1 VVPRLLLLLGARNWL
16 EDGLAWGSRALGSQM
31 VVTRNAHEFHHDRT
45 AWESGRLGR
54 LDLTRSDLLSVGKR
68 GKRRRFIGFGVSP

>member
-1 VVPRLLLLLGARNWL
+1 
-16 EDGLAWGSRALGSQM
+16 M

-54 LDLTRSDLLSVGKR
+54 LDLARSDLLSVGKR
-68 GKRRRFIGFGVSP
+68 RRLIGFGVSP